1 MLKMSDVS
9 TVALR
14 PETKVKLNMVGKK
27 GQTYDQII
35 SALVSKILE
44 EKN

>member
-1 MLKMSDVS
+1 MSRIS
-9 TVALR
+9 TVALK

-35 SALVSKILE
+35 SELVSKTGRE
-44 EKN
+44 MN

>member
-1 MLKMSDVS
+1 MSRLT

-14 PETKVKLNMVGKK
+14 PKTKVKLNMMGKK

-35 SALVSKILE
+35 SELVSKILE
-44 EKN
+44 ETN